1 MWQLQRDTLQAEAAF
16 AGSTYELNRN
26 TSYTL
31 IMAVTA
37 VYVLWH
43 FAATLSWPTGHLFNT
58 WIVTAVLGLSTAVA
72 LVLLERTLL
81 WAHLFWLMGLAAAIS
96 TAITLYQRPEIGFLY
111 TLLPFMAVGILG
123 WRVAL
128 VVEAALYSYS
138 RRHFVAT
145 LTGAIKG

>member
-1 MWQLQRDTLQAEAAF
+1 M
-16 AGSTYELNRN
+16 
-26 TSYTL
+26 
-31 IMAVTA
+31 
-37 VYVLWH
+37 
-43 FAATLSWPTGHLFNT
+43 
-58 WIVTAVLGLSTAVA
+58 LGLSTAVA